1 MDYVFFVR
9 KRVIVLFICEIDFI
23 KDEIKEGERNEIVT
37 EKEILLISLMLFS
50 MFFGAGNLI
59 FPPFLG
65 YEAGEH
71 VWISLVGFIISATGL
86 PILGV
91 ISIAKAGSFQTLAGR
106 VHSSFAIIFPCIVYV
121 FIGPGLGIPR
131 AGSLAF
137 EMGPGQLFP
146 EAGNGLLLFYTVIFF
161 SIVYWL
167 SLSPSKLMG
176 LFGKVLTP
184 LLLCMIALIL

>member
-1 MDYVFFVR
+1 M
-9 KRVIVLFICEIDFI
+9 
-23 KDEIKEGERNEIVT
+23 
-37 EKEILLISLMLFS
+37 
-50 MFFGAGNLI
+50 
-59 FPPFLG
+59 
-65 YEAGEH
+65 
-71 VWISLVGFIISATGL
+71 WISLVGFIISATGL

-91 ISIAKAGSFQTLAGR
+91 IAIAKAGSFQTLAGR

-137 EMGPGQLFP
+137 EMGPGQFLP
-146 EAGNGLLLFYTVIFF
+146 EAGSVVLLCYTVIFF

-184 LLLCMIALIL
+184 LLLGMIALIFIKACLHQ

>member
-1 MDYVFFVR
+1 MDYVFFVK
-9 KRVIVLFICEIDFI
+9 KRFIALFICEIDFI

-91 ISIAKAGSFQTLAGR
+91 IAIAKAGSFQTLAGR

-121 FIGPGLGIPR
+121 FIDQ
-131 AGSLAF
+131 ALAF
-137 EMGPGQLFP
+137 RVQEVSLLRWNGSVIPG
-146 EAGNGLLLFYTVIFF
+146 
-161 SIVYWL
+161 SR
-167 SLSPSKLMG
+167 
-176 LFGKVLTP
+176 
-184 LLLCMIALIL
+184 

>member
-1 MDYVFFVR
+1 MKLLQKKKFYLL
-9 KRVIVLFICEIDFI
+9 VLCYS
-23 KDEIKEGERNEIVT
+23 RC
-37 EKEILLISLMLFS
+37 SL
-50 MFFGAGNLI
+50 GGNLI

-91 ISIAKAGSFQTLAGR
+91 IAIAKAGSFQALASR
-106 VHSSFAIIFPCIVYV
+106 VHSSFAIIFPCIVYL

-137 EMGPGQLFP
+137 EMGPGQFFP
-146 EAGNGLLLFYTVIFF
+146 EAGSIVLLCYTVIFF

-176 LFGKVLTP
+176 LFGRF
-184 LLLCMIALIL
+184 